1 MHLRP
6 RQSYHPFVMVAFYLQ
21 FLPED
26 ILAVIPRSTR
36 HEWQHKPVSELF
48 GYDWYCRNLHLFH
61 TLQEIAASS
70 KLQKINLALLRIIAL
85 QRFMHKYK
93 LLMRS
98 KLSAVHTVVLNN
110 IAKAVKQTG
119 FSLCLKLLGFSRQQY
134 RQLKQRI
141 CTQSPLSLCISKHP
155 AQLLHREVNTIK
167 KYCEDIRYIHW
178 PLASVYHQIIRD
190 KAAFFHISTF
200 YKYITRLK
208 LNRVK
213 PGNRRKNH
221 TTGIRAAAPLQ
232 LLHAD
237 VTVFKTADNMKAY
250 IYLIQDNF
258 SRAILGLSVNACCR
272 AVVMMELVQDVH
284 TRFLQQAGTDSCQL
298 MTDDGCENFGV
309 VQDFVKATN
318 NPALEHIIAQRDV
331 EFSNSMIEAANKNL
345 KYHFLYHKHI
355 TDFNSL
361 CHWLPEAISD
371 FNNRPHDVLNGLTP
385 LEVLNG
391 KTADKNTA
399 TTQRQAAKTERIAQN
414 KQQKCC
420 GYSF

>member
-1 MHLRP
+1 MHLRS

-26 ILAVIPRSTR
+26 ISAAIPRSTR

-70 KLQKINLALLRIIAL
+70 KLQKINMALLRIIAI

-93 LLMRS
+93 LLMQSR
-98 KLSAVHTVVLNN
+98 LSAVNTVVLSN
-110 IAKAVKQTG
+110 IAKAAKQTG
-119 FSLCLKLLGFSRQQY
+119 FSFCLKLLGFSRQQY
-134 RQLKQRI
+134 RQLKQPI

-167 KYCEDIRYIHW
+167 KYCEDARYMHW

-190 KAAFFHISTF
+190 RAAFFHISTF

-237 VTVFKTADNMKAY
+237 VTVFRTADNIKAY

-258 SRAILGLSVNACCR
+258 SRAILGF
-272 AVVMMELVQDVH
+272 AVSCSCKAAIMMKLVQNAY
-284 TRFLQQAGTDSCQL
+284 TNYLQPLTLEHCCL
-298 MTDDGCENFGV
+298 MTDDGSENFGV

-345 KYHFLYHKHI
+345 KYHFLYHRHI
-355 TDFNSL
+355 ADFNSL
-361 CHWLPEAISD
+361 CQYLPEAISD
-371 FNNRPHDVLNGLTP
+371 FNNRPHDVLGGLTP

-391 KTADKNTA
+391 KTTDKNTA
-399 TTQRQAAKTERIAQN
+399 IAQRQAAKAERIAKN

-420 GYSF
+420 SYSF